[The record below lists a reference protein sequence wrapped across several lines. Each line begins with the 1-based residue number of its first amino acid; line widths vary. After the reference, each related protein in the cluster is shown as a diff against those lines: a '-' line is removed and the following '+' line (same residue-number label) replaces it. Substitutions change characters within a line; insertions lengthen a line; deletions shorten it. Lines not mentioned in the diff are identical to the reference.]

1 MPRMKPQPHNVSMMI
16 FRRRERYQKAV
27 DLLELKRLADSHPG
41 DPMLRGV
48 LKSASFSLFS
58 SFAAFFSSP
67 FSLSCP
73 VSLFL

>member
-27 DLLELKRLADSHPG
+27 DVLELKRLADSHPG

-48 LKSASFSLFS
+48 LKSASFS
-58 SFAAFFSSP
+58 SFAAFFFFLSP
-67 FSLSCP
+67 LKGGFFFSHP
-73 VSLFL
+73 